1 MHRSIAL
8 AFGLL
13 AAFVL
18 FAATPQAR
26 AHDDA
31 ALAKAMPKNN
41 PLFINMTT
49 GDSWRGWMGLH
60 FAHATLK
67 QGHPV
72 AIFLNLDAVKLAAK
86 EGTKYGEQEK
96 RPSMQRVP
104 RDILADFMR
113 DGGVVL
119 MCGPCM
125 TEFGLTLDDLVPGV
139 QMGRPGFTQS
149 FIFAEN
155 ARTLTW

>member
-1 MHRSIAL
+1 MRRLMVFALGLMAGLAL
-8 AFGLL
+8 AFAVPRG
-13 AAFVL
+13 
-18 FAATPQAR
+18 Q
-26 AHDDA
+26 AHDADQIA
-31 ALAKAMPKNN
+31 ASAPEKN

-86 EGTKYGEQEK
+86 TGEQEMK
-96 RPSMQRVP
+96 PSMQRPP
-104 RDILADFMR
+104 RDIIADFIR

-125 TEFGLTLDDLVPGV
+125 AEFGLKTEDLVPGV
-139 QMGRPGFTQS
+139 QMGRPGYTQS